1 MTTKPLFPPADTA
14 RVFGVPIGLDFPK
27 ASLDGLLH
35 RLADHPPEALARVE
49 IFVNTARMQRR
60 LTDVLSAQGR
70 AGFLPRIRLLT
81 DIGAR
86 DLTLPK
92 ATSSLQRQLE
102 LSALVA
108 ELIAAAP
115 DIAPRSALFDL
126 SASLVRLLDE
136 CEGEG
141 VSLDRLTGLDVGDLS
156 AHWERALR
164 FISIVAPFLDS
175 TAAPPGPQ
183 GRQRH
188 AVLRQIAQWEAQ
200 PPNHPIL
207 IIGSTGSRGTTSL
220 LMQAVARLPQGA
232 LILPGFDTDQ
242 PAAVWH
248 RMTDALSN
256 EDHPQFRYARL
267 LAALD
272 LRPEDLPLWTTAPA
286 PVPARNR
293 LTSLA
298 LRPAPVT
305 DQWRAEGP
313 SLGEIA
319 EALEGVTL
327 IEASSQREEALS
339 IATALRAAAAEN
351 RHVALIT
358 PDRVLTRQV
367 TAALDRWRIAPDDS
381 AGKPLILSA
390 PGRLLR
396 HVAGLMGAELGA
408 ADLLVVLKH
417 PLTHSEHP
425 ERGTHLRHTRELELH
440 LRGAP
445 GLAITPDTLRQWAE
459 TPPPG
464 SKTTDPTR
472 GPWVDWV
479 IATLFDLAKTPA
491 QSVAALEALHR
502 ARSEALAA
510 GPDAAGTGGLWDK
523 EAGAQ
528 ALKALDQIRE
538 AAEAGGTIT
547 PRDYASLLASVL
559 AAGEVRDPIQPD
571 PRISFWGTLEAR
583 VQGADLVV
591 LAGLNEGVWPGLPD
605 PDPWMNRR
613 MRHEAGLLVPERQVG
628 LSAHDF
634 QQAFGAAEVILTR
647 ATRDSEAETVPSR
660 WLNRLTNL
668 LDGIGPEGQT
678 ALAAARARGDAM
690 IACAGQLDRPEIM
703 NPATPRPSPRV
714 KRAQIRPRISAS
726 RVETLIRD
734 PYQIYASDVLR
745 LAPLQPLDPGP
756 TPALRGT
763 VFHGIMESALK
774 SLPEGAELTEAH
786 LMETAN
792 RVIDALVPWPETRL
806 QWAARFA
813 SFAGPLAAEERA
825 RQATAS
831 PIAFEIRGATQLGN
845 GVTLSCNAD
854 RIDRAEDGSAI
865 LYDYKT
871 GQLPSEK
878 QIDALVKQL
887 HLEAIIAAAGDF
899 EDLPPLDIARIS
911 YLRLNKGLGERSLA
925 LTPDEI
931 GKAREAF
938 VEILDGFLAG
948 SRGYTA
954 RRMPRDLKHVSEY
967 DHLSRFGEWDQTDL
981 PSPEEMP

>member
-1 MTTKPLFPPADTA
+1 MSAPKIFAPLGGA
-14 RVFGVPIGLDFPK
+14 RAFGVPIGLDFPRTSLEGLR
-27 ASLDGLLH
+27 ARLDG
-35 RLADHPPEALARVE
+35 HPPDAIARVE

-60 LTDVLSAQGR
+60 LKELLSAKGQVGM
-70 AGFLPRIRLLT
+70 LPRIRLLT
-81 DIGAR
+81 DIGAS
-86 DLTLPK
+86 DVSLPA
-92 ATSSLQRQLE
+92 ATPSLQRQLE

-108 ELIAAAP
+108 ELLAAAP
-115 DIAPRSALFDL
+115 DLAPRAALFDL

-141 VSLDRLTGLDVGDLS
+141 VSLDTLTGLDVGDLS

-175 TAAPPGPQ
+175 TSAPPGPQ
-183 GRQRH
+183 GRQRR
-188 AVLRQIAQWEAQ
+188 AVLRQIARWEAN
-200 PPNHPIL
+200 PPENPIL
-207 IIGSTGSRGTTSL
+207 IVGSTGSRGTTAL

-232 LILPGFDTDQ
+232 LILPGFDFDQ
-242 PAAVWH
+242 PAAVWA
-248 RMTDALSN
+248 RMTDALSY

-267 LAALD
+267 LAAFD
-272 LRPEDLPLWTTAPA
+272 IRPETLPRWTKDPA

-293 LTSLA
+293 LASLA

-313 SLGEIA
+313 SLSDIP
-319 EALEGVTL
+319 EALAGVTL
-327 IEASSQREEALS
+327 VEASSQREEALS
-339 IATALRAAAAEN
+339 IATALRSAAAEN

-358 PDRVLTRQV
+358 PDRTLTRQV
-367 TAALDRWRIAPDDS
+367 TAALDRWRILPDDS

-396 HVAGLMGAELGA
+396 HVAALMGAELGA

-425 ERGTHLRHTRELELH
+425 QRGQHLLHTRDLELY
-440 LRGAP
+440 LRKTP
-445 GLAITPDTLRQWAE
+445 GVAVTPETLRDWA
-459 TPPPG
+459 TRPTG
-464 SKTTDPTR
+464 KTDTVDPSR
-472 GPWVDWV
+472 MPWVEWV
-479 IATLFDLAKTPA
+479 IATLFDLSRLPA
-491 QSVAALEALHR
+491 QPIADLQALHQIR
-502 ARSEALAA
+502 TEQLAA
-510 GPDAAGTGGLWDK
+510 GPDSTGSGGLWDK

-528 ALKALDQIRE
+528 AVKAMDQLRD
-538 AAEAGGTIT
+538 AADAGGTIT
-547 PRDYASLLASVL
+547 PRDYAALLGSLL

-571 PRISFWGTLEAR
+571 PRITIWGTLEAR
-583 VQGADLVV
+583 VQGADLVI
-591 LAGLNEGVWPGLPD
+591 LAGLNEGIWPGLPD

-634 QQAFGAAEVILTR
+634 QQAFGASEVILTR

-668 LDGIGPEGQT
+668 LDGIGSAGQT
-678 ALAAARARGDAM
+678 ALHEARARGDSL
-690 IACAGQLDRPEIM
+690 IASAGQLDRPKEEV
-703 NPATPRPSPRV
+703 AASLRPSPRV
-714 KRAQIRPRISAS
+714 KRGQIRPRISAS

-745 LAPLQPLDPGP
+745 LRPLEPLDPGP

-763 VFHGIMESALK
+763 VFHKVMEAALK
-774 SLPEGAELTEAH
+774 SIPQSGEITDADLIEIAA
-786 LMETAN
+786 
-792 RVIDALVPWPETRL
+792 RVIRTEVPWPETQL

-813 SFAGPLAAEERA
+813 SFAGPLAAEETA
-825 RQATAS
+825 RLANATTLAL
-831 PIAFEIRGATQLGN
+831 EIEGETQLGN

-854 RIDRAEDGSAI
+854 RIDQTSDGRI
-865 LYDYKT
+865 VLYDYKT
-871 GQLPSEK
+871 GQLPSDK

-887 HLEAIIAAAGDF
+887 HLEAIIAAAGGF
-899 EDLPPLDIARIS
+899 RDLPPLDVTEIS
-911 YLRLNKGLGERSLA
+911 YLKLNKGLGARNRSLS
-925 LTPDEI
+925 PEEI
-931 GKAREAF
+931 GSARDAF

-948 SRGYTA
+948 TRGYTA

-981 PSPEEMP
+981 PTPEDMP